1 MTDREAMWYL
11 SKMLNDSDNVATKRA
26 LSKGIMSLRNKI
38 GRNAYLQIG
47 EGYPITYFTNK
58 NVECY
63 VNIDGEITVL
73 ADNRGILK
81 VRKLDEHSRGGR
93 YEVAVH
99 DNSVK
104 ENVFDTIIVPRIYEG
119 GVSIYDDYDPKT
131 SAEVMDEMGNIDY
144 LSDIKEF

>member
-11 SKMLNDSDNVATKRA
+11 SKLLDDSDNVATKRA
-26 LSKGIMSLRNKI
+26 LSKGITALRNKI
-38 GRNAYLQIG
+38 GNNACFQIG
-47 EGYPITYFTNK
+47 EGYPIAYFTNK
-58 NVECY
+58 DVECY
-63 VNIDGEITVL
+63 VNVDGEITVL
-73 ADNRGILK
+73 ADNREILK
-81 VRKLDEHSRGGR
+81 VRELDEHSRGGR

-131 SAEVMDEMGNIDY
+131 SAEVMGEMEKCKRN
-144 LSDIKEF
+144 IKEF